1 MVWSW
6 VFVFFDIWF
15 LPRLPVRCGTDMS
28 VKETRGWC
36 KRAWAKGVNWGG
48 WEWKAGGGRVG
59 AGVGGRLLWKQ
70 PQGQTEHD
78 QRPSDALQTQLE
90 EREKKIPQKEK
101 SLKKGAKTRQS
112 ISTRTKNKNVFK
124 VKPWEQRGPWL
135 QPDKSRQADEE
146 QSSGARERTAA
157 EDKGSA
163 YPALLSFVCWFHFF
177 FPDWVKPMAA
187 VCQV

>member
-48 WEWKAGGGRVG
+48 WEWKAGG
-59 AGVGGRLLWKQ
+59 VGGGCYENSHKDRLSMIKGLVMLCKRNWRK
-70 PQGQTEHD
+70 EK
-78 QRPSDALQTQLE
+78 
-90 EREKKIPQKEK
+90 KKIPQKEK

>member
-6 VFVFFDIWF
+6 VFVFLISDFFPGF
-15 LPRLPVRCGTDMS
+15 LCAVEQTCQSKRQGADANGPGP
-28 VKETRGWC
+28 KEWI
-36 KRAWAKGVNWGG
+36 GVGG
-48 WEWKAGGGRVG
+48 SGRQGGGRVG

>member
-1 MVWSW
+1 MSFCVFWYLISSQASCALWNRHVSQRDKGLMQTGLGQRSELGW
-6 VFVFFDIWF
+6 V
-15 LPRLPVRCGTDMS
+15 
-28 VKETRGWC
+28 
-36 KRAWAKGVNWGG
+36 GVEGR
-48 WEWKAGGGRVG
+48 GGGQG
-59 AGVGGRLLWKQ
+59 GGGGGGRLLWKQ